1 MLEWT
6 EVDIQKII
14 QMLLVRIVGKMIV
27 GKPACRSPEWID
39 LAQHFTED
47 FVAASIIM
55 RLLPKWMHPL
65 ITNLI
70 PQRWRLRK
78 RLSGCAK
85 ITGPCVARHEEAKK
99 QKAEGIEVD
108 EEDNMLA
115 WILDNVPD
123 KKYVLK
129 NLPILVL
136 VILVPAAHTTAMA
149 ISNLLFD
156 LCEHPEWQDK
166 LRKETADV
174 KDALGPIGERLPVKD
189 WVPKLELLDSF
200 FNESQRLSQPLSSKS
215 TI

>member
-1 MLEWT
+1 
-6 EVDIQKII
+6 
-14 QMLLVRIVGKMIV
+14 MLLVRMVGKMIV
-27 GKPACRSPEWID
+27 GKEACRSPEWID

-65 ITNLI
+65 VTNVI

-78 RLSGCAK
+78 RLSGAAK
-85 ITGPCVARHEEAKK
+85 ITGPCVTRHEEAKK
-99 QKAEGIEVD
+99 QKAKGVEVD

-115 WILDNVPD
+115 WMLDNVPD

-129 NLPILVL
+129 NLPTLIL

-156 LCEHPEWQDK
+156 LCEHPEWDEK
-166 LRKETADV
+166 LTKEIVDV
-174 KDALGPIGERLPVKD
+174 NNEFGPIGERLPVKD

-215 TI
+215 KT